1 MGLALIGLSLDFYFK
16 HKKPILVD
24 WDNAD
29 SITIWAQNQL
39 LHMSSN
45 IFFWTGVVFL
55 MIGFVIWNYRRKKKL
70 LKDSN

>member
-1 MGLALIGLSLDFYFK
+1 
-16 HKKPILVD
+16 
-24 WDNAD
+24 
-29 SITIWAQNQL
+29 